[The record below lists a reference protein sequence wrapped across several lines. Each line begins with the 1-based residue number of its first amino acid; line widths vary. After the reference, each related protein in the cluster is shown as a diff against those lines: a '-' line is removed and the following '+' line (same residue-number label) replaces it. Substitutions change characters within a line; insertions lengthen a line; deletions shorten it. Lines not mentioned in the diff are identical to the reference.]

1 MRFVQPEPSTT
12 GPLHRQALAVLEA
25 ALEAADP
32 AQAVRRALRRDGDT
46 LFVGDRSYTLRQ
58 FRRILVVGA
67 GKATAPMARAVED
80 LLADRLTAG
89 TITVKYGYTT
99 PTRVIA
105 VREAGHPIP
114 DEAGV
119 AATQAIVNLL
129 RDTTADD
136 LVLCLIS
143 GGGSALMPLPVPGVS
158 LSDLQALTEALL
170 RSGAPIQALNTV
182 RKHLSQVAGGQLAR
196 LAHPATVV
204 ALIVSDVV
212 GSPLDVIASGP
223 TVADESTFEQAWQ
236 VLERYGVLEYTS
248 AAIRQHLQRGLS
260 GEIPDTPKPGD
271 PALTRVHNVI
281 VTDNAHAA
289 AAAVDRA
296 TALGF
301 NTLLLTTYLE
311 GEARE
316 IGRVLAALAKEIAW
330 RGHPLPPP
338 ACLIAGGETTV
349 TVRGHGK
356 GGRNQEVALSAA
368 LAIQGLPG
376 VLIASLATDGT
387 DGPTNAAGGLV
398 DGLTIAR
405 GQERGADAL
414 AALRDNDA
422 YHFLEQAGALLITG
436 PTNTNVND
444 LLAVFVGTAAQS

>member
-376 VLIASLATDGT
+376 MLIASLATDGT